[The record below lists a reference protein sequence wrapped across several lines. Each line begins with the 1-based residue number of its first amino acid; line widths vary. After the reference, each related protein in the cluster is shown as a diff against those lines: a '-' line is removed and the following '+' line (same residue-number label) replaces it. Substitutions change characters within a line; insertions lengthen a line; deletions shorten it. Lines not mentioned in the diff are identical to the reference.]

1 MPRNLERRVELM
13 FPVLDEKISYKLID
27 ILNNYFRDNCQA
39 SILDNKG
46 KWKPLTHAE
55 GEKVFRVQKEML
67 SLAARTG
74 ENPGPVKLE
83 YNVRR
88 SPSQAV

>member
-13 FPVLDEKISYKLID
+13 FPVLDEKISFKLID
-27 ILNNYFRDNCQA
+27 MLNDYFRDNCQA

-46 KWKPLTHAE
+46 KWKRITSAE
-55 GEKVFRVQKEML
+55 GERVFRVQKEML
-67 SLAARTG
+67 SLAARAG

-88 SPSQAV
+88 SPPQTA